1 MENLPGM
8 PEGFEGEI
16 FRLLFESAEIAKF
29 TPQEKT
35 KYENDMTTERD
46 IRNQIATAREQ
57 GVEEGIEIGMEKGV
71 ASERARLEAKLR
83 EKGYPEEAIAELM
96 KES

>member
-1 MENLPGM
+1 MVTS
-8 PEGFEGEI
+8 
-16 FRLLFESAEIAKF
+16 RLLFESAEIAKF

-57 GVEEGIEIGMEKGV
+57 GVEEGMEKGREE
-71 ASERARLEAKLR
+71 ERIRQEAKLR
-83 EKGYPEEAIAELM
+83 TIEENLRKRGFSEEDIAELM
-96 KES
+96 GES

>member
-1 MENLPGM
+1 MTIP
-8 PEGFEGEI
+8 P
-16 FRLLFESAEIAKF
+16 LFETAEIAKF

-57 GVEEGIEIGMEKGV
+57 GVEEGMEKGV

-96 KES
+96 GES

>member
-1 MENLPGM
+1 M
-8 PEGFEGEI
+8 
-16 FRLLFESAEIAKF
+16 R
-29 TPQEKT
+29 
-35 KYENDMTTERD
+35 TERD
-46 IRNQIATAREQ
+46 LRNQIATAREQ
-57 GVEEGIEIGMEKGV
+57 GVEEGMEKGV

>member
-1 MENLPGM
+1 MIAP
-8 PEGFEGEI
+8 
-16 FRLLFESAEIAKF
+16 LLFESAEIAKF
-29 TPQEKT
+29 TAQEKT

-57 GVEEGIEIGMEKGV
+57 GIEIGMEKGV
-71 ASERARLEAKLR
+71 ASERARFEAKLR

-96 KES
+96 DKS

>member
-1 MENLPGM
+1 MTIP
-8 PEGFEGEI
+8 P
-16 FRLLFESAEIAKF
+16 LFETAEIAKF

-57 GVEEGIEIGMEKGV
+57 GVEEGIEIGMEKGREE
-71 ASERARLEAKLR
+71 ERSR
-83 EKGYPEEAIAELM
+83 IVAELR
-96 KES
+96 KQGVSEEVITKLIDKS

>member
-1 MENLPGM
+1 M
-8 PEGFEGEI
+8 
-16 FRLLFESAEIAKF
+16 FESAEIAKF

-57 GVEEGIEIGMEKGV
+57 GVEAGIEIGMEEGM
-71 ASERARLEAKLR
+71 
-83 EKGYPEEAIAELM
+83 EKGMEKGREEERSRIVAELR
-96 KES
+96 KQGVSEDVIAKI